1 MGVGADEDIPHFS
14 PDVALAGGTEGGEV
28 GGVEG
33 GGGGGGRG
41 RGEKLGERHGWYK
54 RKIGGGGDGR
64 CGGWRMISMLWER

>member
-41 RGEKLGERHGWYK
+41 GGEKLGERHGWY
-54 RKIGGGGDGR
+54 RKKNLVVVVEVVEVVMGGVAAG
-64 CGGWRMISMLWER
+64 

>member
-41 RGEKLGERHGWYK
+41 GGEKLGERHGWY
-54 RKIGGGGDGR
+54 RKKNLVVVVVEVVEVVMGGVAAG
-64 CGGWRMISMLWER
+64 

>member
-33 GGGGGGRG
+33 GGGGVGRG
-41 RGEKLGERHGWYK
+41 GGETLGERHGWYTK
-54 RKIGGGGDGR
+54 KNLGVVVVEVVEVVMGGVAAG
-64 CGGWRMISMLWER
+64 